1 MEPTYSV
8 HGDFLYI
15 FSLLSTFFVRRQSM
29 DLLHHP
35 PPQTYSSPESSYL
48 NAKGEEV
55 LKFPLVYN
63 IQLCYIESLYR
74 ALFTA
79 LSTW

>member
-1 MEPTYSV
+1 
-8 HGDFLYI
+8 
-15 FSLLSTFFVRRQSM
+15 M
-29 DLLHHP
+29 DLLPHP

-55 LKFPLVYN
+55 LKFQLVYN